1 MNAINEM
8 NDVITI
14 PSVHQLRD
22 LIEGRE
28 GVSYMIG
35 DTYMA
40 LKQSPYKNFGG
51 KVCILE
57 NSVITVK
64 GRDYRQLG
72 TPTLAQ
78 PITDHQWIA
87 QDGYRYLASATFVR
101 V

>member
-14 PSVHQLRD
+14 PSIYQLRE

-28 GVSYMIG
+28 GVSHLVG

-40 LKQSPYKNFGG
+40 LKKAPYKREGI
-51 KVCILE
+51 KTVILE
-57 NSVITVK
+57 ESVITVK
-64 GRDYRQLG
+64 GRDYQQLG

>member
-14 PSVHQLRD
+14 PSVYQLRE

-28 GVSYMIG
+28 GVSYLVG

-40 LKQSPYKNFGG
+40 LKKAPYKREGINNA
-51 KVCILE
+51 ILE
-57 NSVITVK
+57 SAIITVK
-64 GRDYRQLG
+64 GRDYRQVSI
-72 TPTLAQ
+72 PTASQ
-78 PITDHQWIA
+78 PITDHQWIS